1 MDKVETIHAF
11 WAGFGWEA
19 YDEGT
24 VPDDA
29 GYPRITYNIAT
40 DELGN
45 PIAMWASLWDRNT
58 SWSRIDQK
66 VEEIAVA
73 IKTMNPPAIKFDD
86 GRVFITKGV
95 PFAQRM
101 VDEDD
106 MVRRVYLNIT
116 VEYFSA
122 H

>member
-45 PIAMWASLWDRNT
+45 PIAMWASLWDRST

-73 IKTMNPPAIKFDD
+73 IKNMHPPAIKFDD